1 MNDTRLKRMPNMR
14 NQKQNKTKATHTK
27 NHSYVLWWVLR
38 ISKTEK
44 SINDAQEKNRSPK
57 MYKNNTDSRILNS
70 NSI

>member
-1 MNDTRLKRMPNMR
+1 MDR
-14 NQKQNKTKATHTK
+14 NKIAYLRAFIKKK
-27 NHSYVLWWVLR
+27 KR